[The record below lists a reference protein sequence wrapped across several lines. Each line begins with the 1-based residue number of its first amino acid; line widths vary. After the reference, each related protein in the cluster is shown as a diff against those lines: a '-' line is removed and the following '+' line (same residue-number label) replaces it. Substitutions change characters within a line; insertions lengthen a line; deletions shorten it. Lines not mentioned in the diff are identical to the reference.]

1 MYCLGSRLY
10 SVIGRSRNAV
20 KMINFLNSK
29 LSPKVSSSASSMDN
43 YDVENLINENDLI
56 RARGFLAFS
65 SIKPPID
72 IDFELI
78 CPISIAYVFIV
89 TAVGSQKCNGIEI
102 LAKTHSNEYT
112 SIAKAF
118 FTEKS
123 LIACNSRLFS
133 RLIPPPGFNENC
145 HLCFFKSNTFR
156 TFTNASKIRIRILR
170 TENSVPCLGKVE
182 IWGRVSKMCSEVTAK
197 TIQQIIERQQGIP
210 NARNKSTAPPDSNTS
225 AKAFQVPDEFKDALT
240 YEIMAIPMTLPS
252 GSTVD
257 KSTLEKYVENEASLG
272 RHPGDPFT
280 GLKFTDTRKPVLNVA
295 LKSRIDMFL
304 LLHSDK
310 SEVFSVKR
318 TLGSTKNIKQ
328 IECVGTSNSSKRNNN
343 ADFTELQNIKKC
355 KTSDDDDLN
364 RIISETI
371 NANNFVS
378 FTSNDGNNK
387 RNVDNSPVCVIC
399 SSHNLLYVL
408 PCKHLYCRTC
418 LLKICSELKC
428 SKCYIPFERLQP
440 KKFHFG

>member
-1 MYCLGSRLY
+1 MVGWS
-10 SVIGRSRNAV
+10 SDAV

-29 LSPKVSSSASSMDN
+29 LSPKVSCSAASMDN

-65 SIKPPID
+65 SIKPPVD
-72 IDFELI
+72 IDFEII

-89 TAVGSQKCNGIEI
+89 TSVGSQKCNGIEI
-102 LAKTHSNEYT
+102 FAKTHNNEYK

-118 FTEKS
+118 FSERN
-123 LIACNSRLFS
+123 LIACNSRQFS
-133 RLIPPPGFNENC
+133 RTKPPSGFNENS

-156 TFTNASKIRIRILR
+156 TFINASKIRIRILH

-210 NARNKSTAPPDSNTS
+210 NVKNKSTAPSNSNTS
-225 AKAFQVPDEFKDALT
+225 SQAFEVPDEFKDALT
-240 YEIMAIPMTLPS
+240 CEIMAIPMTLPS
-252 GSTVD
+252 GSNID
-257 KSTLEKYVENEASLG
+257 KSTLEKYVENEATLG

-280 GLKFTDTRKPVLNVA
+280 GLKFTETRKPVLNVA

-310 SEVFSVKR
+310 SEVFNVKR
-318 TLGSTKNIKQ
+318 TLGSTKKVDQ
-328 IECVGTSNSSKRNNN
+328 LEYVPSSKCSKRNS
-343 ADFTELQNIKKC
+343 ADLTESQNIKKH
-355 KTSDDDDLN
+355 KTNDDDDDLN
-364 RIISETI
+364 RIINETI
-371 NANNFVS
+371 NASNFVS
-378 FTSNDGNNK
+378 FTSSDSSNK
-387 RNVDNSPVCVIC
+387 VNVENSPVCVIC
-399 SSHNLLYVL
+399 SSQNLLYVL

-418 LLKICSELKC
+418 LLKICTKLKC
-428 SKCYIPFERLQP
+428 DKCNAHFERLQP
-440 KKFHFG
+440 KKFYCG